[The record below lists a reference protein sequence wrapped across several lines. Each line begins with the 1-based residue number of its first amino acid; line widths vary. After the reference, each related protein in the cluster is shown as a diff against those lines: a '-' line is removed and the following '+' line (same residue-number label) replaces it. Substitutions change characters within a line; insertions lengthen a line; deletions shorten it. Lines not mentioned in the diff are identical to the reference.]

1 MTDFLYLR
9 SQVKNKQLSRTQKRH
24 TDRQICHQNMLK
36 IMQRADYNLMY
47 RESLDLNDSKARERL
62 FGMIT
67 DSHSLSCPSGG
78 VYSTTEY
85 GWVYCSVH
93 GRSPVPK
100 YE

>member
-1 MTDFLYLR
+1 
-9 SQVKNKQLSRTQKRH
+9 
-24 TDRQICHQNMLK
+24 
-36 IMQRADYNLMY
+36 MY

-67 DSHSLSCPSGG
+67 DSHSLGCPSGG
-78 VYSTTEY
+78 VYGTTEY